1 MYRVVQGAKEY
12 LPVVFE
18 LEKKI
23 FEPNLR
29 ASDGV
34 IEERFRRYPGL
45 FLVKRNNE
53 YVGYVSFAPIREEFV
68 FNFKEEFKEGI
79 LPPSVISNDSPYF
92 DSISMAVLEGHRRS
106 DLLKQGYSGKIPSQL
121 MREYM
126 AKRALKEGRKFLTSI
141 SESIYSYGMNT
152 RFGYKIIGTV
162 RLENNITANLMF
174 ADLNDELLRKIE
186 NYY

>member
-1 MYRVVQGAKEY
+1 MYEIIEGKEEH
-12 LPVVFE
+12 LPIVFE

-23 FEPNLR
+23 FEPNLQ
-29 ASDGV
+29 ASEE
-34 IEERFRRYPGL
+34 IIRERFKRYNGL
-45 FLVKRNNE
+45 VLVKQGE
-53 YVGYVSFAPIREEFV
+53 TYVGYNSFAPIKEEFV

>member
-1 MYRVVQGAKEY
+1 MYKVVKRRWEH
-12 LPVVFE
+12 LPAVFE

-23 FEPNLR
+23 FEPNLQ
-29 ASDGV
+29 ASDEV

-45 FLVKRNNE
+45 FLVKRNE
-53 YVGYVSFAPIREEFV
+53 VYVGYTSFAPIKEEFI

>member
-45 FLVKRNNE
+45 F
-53 YVGYVSFAPIREEFV
+53 REEFV